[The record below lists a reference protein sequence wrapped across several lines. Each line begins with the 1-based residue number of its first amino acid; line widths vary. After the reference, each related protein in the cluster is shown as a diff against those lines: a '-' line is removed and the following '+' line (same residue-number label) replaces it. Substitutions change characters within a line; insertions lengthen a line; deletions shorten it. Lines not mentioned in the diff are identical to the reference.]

1 MGYYLLIYIDKDCI
15 IKKIITWKGD
25 I

>member
-15 IKKIITWKGD
+15 IKKIVTWKGN